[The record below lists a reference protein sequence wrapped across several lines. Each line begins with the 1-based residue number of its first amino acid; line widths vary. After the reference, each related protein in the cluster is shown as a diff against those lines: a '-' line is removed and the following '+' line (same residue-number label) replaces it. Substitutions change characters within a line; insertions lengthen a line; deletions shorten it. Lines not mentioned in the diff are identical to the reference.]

1 MAEQPLE
8 TEAATDTADKAKKNL
23 AQLVYILQA
32 VSLVIGLS
40 AIIGIV
46 VNYVKR
52 GEVAGT
58 WVASHFNWQIKTF
71 WFALMGTVIGALLLD
86 LGIGGLILLV
96 VAVWYIYRIVRGWLA
111 LNDGKPLPDTL
122 V

>member
-1 MAEQPLE
+1 MAEQPVE
-8 TEAATDTADKAKKNL
+8 TQATTDTADKSKKKL
-23 AQLVYILQA
+23 AQVVYILQA
-32 VSLVIGLS
+32 VSLVVGLS
-40 AIIGIV
+40 AIIGII

-52 GEVAGT
+52 NEVAGA

-71 WFALMGTVIGALLLD
+71 WFALLGTVIGALLLN

-111 LNDGKPLPDTL
+111 LNEGKPLPDTL

>member
-1 MAEQPLE
+1 MAEQPVE
-8 TEAATDTADKAKKNL
+8 TEATTDTADKAKKNL

-40 AIIGIV
+40 AIIGII

-52 GEVAGT
+52 DEVAGT

-71 WFALMGTVIGALLLD
+71 WFALLGTVIGALLLG

>member
-1 MAEQPLE
+1 MAEQPVE
-8 TEAATDTADKAKKNL
+8 TQATTDTADKSKKKL
-23 AQLVYILQA
+23 AQVVYILQA
-32 VSLVIGLS
+32 VSLVVGLS
-40 AIIGIV
+40 AIIGII

-52 GEVAGT
+52 NEVAGT

-71 WFALMGTVIGALLLD
+71 WFALLGTVIGALLLN

-111 LNDGKPLPDTL
+111 LNEGKPLPDTL